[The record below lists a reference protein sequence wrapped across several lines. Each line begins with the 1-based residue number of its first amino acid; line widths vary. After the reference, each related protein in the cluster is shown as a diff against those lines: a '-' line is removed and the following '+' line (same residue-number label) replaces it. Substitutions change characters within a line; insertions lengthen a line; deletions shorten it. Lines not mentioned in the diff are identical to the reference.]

1 MYSNAYENNDFTRAR
16 NLIANKEFR
25 KAYNLL
31 QSKSDKSSEWY
42 YLTGLAAMNMGYYEE
57 GEDYLKRAKFMEPN
71 IKNILMLII
80 DITIIEMIM
89 TDVLMTITEIDVMI
103 QMVAV
108 AVVAMIVA
116 VIYAPYT
123 FAILVANVLEEICVL
138 VSKRG

>member
-1 MYSNAYENNDFTRAR
+1 
-16 NLIANKEFR
+16 
-25 KAYNLL
+25 
-31 QSKSDKSSEWY
+31 
-42 YLTGLAAMNMGYYEE
+42 
-57 GEDYLKRAKFMEPN
+57 
-71 IKNILMLII
+71 MLII

-103 QMVAV
+103 PMDAV
-108 AVVAMIVA
+108 AAVEMIVA

>member
-1 MYSNAYENNDFTRAR
+1 
-16 NLIANKEFR
+16 
-25 KAYNLL
+25 
-31 QSKSDKSSEWY
+31 
-42 YLTGLAAMNMGYYEE
+42 
-57 GEDYLKRAKFMEPN
+57 
-71 IKNILMLII
+71 MLII

-123 FAILVANVLEEICVL
+123 FAILVENVLEEICVL